1 MGSPVAETIDM
12 AIKVLLN
19 EGEELRIR
27 LIGESHTALQLFRTR
42 LNDNKDVEYSNY
54 FTGHP
59 GLDEPELYLRVKKGK
74 NAIKILKSISTD
86 LVSEFS
92 TIKLS

>member
-1 MGSPVAETIDM
+1 MG
-12 AIKVLLN
+12 IKVLLN
-19 EGEELRIR
+19 EGSELRIR

-42 LNDNKDVEYSNY
+42 LNENKDVEYSNY

-59 GLDEPELYLRVKKGK
+59 GLDDPELYLRAKKGK
-74 NAIKILKSISTD
+74 DASKILKAISAD
-86 LVSEFS
+86 IAKEFS